1 MSGALRWLG
10 WLALSLVVIVV
21 LGGVFLAWTSPGRDV
36 LAGWVEGL
44 ASSRIPGSMK
54 IGKLESIGF
63 LRPVATD
70 VEFFTP
76 EGESVLRVDR
86 AEAHWN
92 LKQLFEG
99 TIGFHKARADGGEV
113 IIAIDDNGRTN
124 MEDAFKEEREDKA
137 RLELD
142 NMHFENMTV
151 VLRMSGETRFV
162 VRDIQGFLS
171 VWRRDTPGV
180 RISLDRIRGTF
191 EKPEITGDKI
201 ELVNMEGE
209 VWAQEEHVVSMV
221 FKTRIGNGGINA
233 YLDYYKRDQNAVE
246 LKLRPEVGSGAR
258 LAAAAIEVRS
268 WFSDK
273 LDVTVEK

>member
-92 LKQLFEG
+92 LKQLLEG